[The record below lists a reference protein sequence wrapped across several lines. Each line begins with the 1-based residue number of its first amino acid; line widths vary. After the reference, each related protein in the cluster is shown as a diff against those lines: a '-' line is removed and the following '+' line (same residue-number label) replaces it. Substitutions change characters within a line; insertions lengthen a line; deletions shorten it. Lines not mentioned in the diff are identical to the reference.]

1 MMPSGVPDPLFPSQP
16 PRAGVQ
22 ERTAR
27 MSIAVMHGIG
37 MRRFPLTLRPAPV
50 RVRGR
55 PTVEAPVFARVVCP
69 P

>member
-1 MMPSGVPDPLFPSQP
+1 
-16 PRAGVQ
+16 
-22 ERTAR
+22 